1 MREHNSQ
8 VRLLNS
14 LYYMLMQQ
22 QLVFFLRAWQCDV
35 NSNPHTNSTQMCPA
49 DSLDMPQ
56 DPVPQPKP
64 TRELTTNLTHTSIS
78 PQHTIFQGCKKRAA
92 QPTTCKLV
100 KAAVQRGG
108 SACRH

>member
-1 MREHNSQ
+1 MRKHNSQ

-35 NSNPHTNSTQMCPA
+35 NSNPQTNSTQMCPA

-56 DPVPQPKP
+56 DPVPPPKA
-64 TRELTTNLTHTSIS
+64 TRELTTNLTHTHLNQPSAYDLS
-78 PQHTIFQGCKKRAA
+78 RMQEKSGAANNMQASQGSS
-92 QPTTCKLV
+92 TTGRQCM
-100 KAAVQRGG
+100 
-108 SACRH
+108 